1 MDSPKMSRATW
12 LREKPDSGERAAL
25 PDNPI
30 SLSQAIRAGTSTFE
44 EAGGASAYFGYPAAA
59 TVAEG
64 HKTIDA
70 LGDILAEAVERDA
83 S

>member
-1 MDSPKMSRATW
+1 MAAR
-12 LREKPDSGERAAL
+12 PDLVKEGARAAL

-59 TVAEG
+59 TEAEG
-64 HKTIDA
+64 RKTIDT
-70 LGDILAEAVERDA
+70 LGDILAEAVDRDA